1 MAKTNDDIY
10 DILSDL
16 VSILKQQNTNK
27 GGNLKS
33 NIGIQDDI
41 FKSLFN
47 GFDNLRQSAERL
59 SEKQTEYAASLKSGE
74 LKENIKKLIN
84 GYTEANGDVIEGLK
98 DLNKSFKRGSEKF
111 NTTQKYYK
119 EIAKT
124 MDEQNSIV
132 QDINVKKA
140 NLFGLE
146 QKLYNDKLKIE
157 RAELEA
163 KQKFAEELERQSK
176 REVELKDEEL
186 KLIAKLNI
194 DKKDIELAEL
204 EARLTHKDELEK
216 LSERTR
222 DAGIAFAETAE
233 KIKVFKEEIE
243 TIKEE
248 VKAERREDIEE
259 TEKIKKDN
267 TEKQENINITH
278 ENAMAKKE
286 EKRLEGYNKKGQ
298 KKANAERKEI
308 LGNIISYFKEN
319 SKGRIFADGVNM
331 AAQGAAGAAKTVQSG
346 KMDVSG
352 MADKAT
358 SALSKLGP
366 YGAAA
371 GGIVQI
377 LKVAFEM
384 YSKVDK
390 AASDYARSVG
400 GGHAA
405 QVKMRNSAAELA
417 ENMSKLGKTAYL
429 AEEIL
434 ERMTEASETL
444 GRNLEG
450 LSTDDLR
457 SLKDLKNFGISDDA
471 IAQMDTFGISVHNTS
486 KQLADLYGE
495 SGKRGLNAKATI
507 KAFTSNLKMAQ
518 NYTFARGQKALMDMA
533 MKSAQLKFNLRD
545 AEQFANKVS
554 TLEGAMTAGAQLS
567 VLGGNF
573 AMQGN
578 PLAMMYNGLNDVEG
592 LQNQMLAMTKGMARW
607 DSSKGQLDITAF
619 DRERLKAMSQATG
632 IDYSEL
638 TSMAFNQSRLERVSQ
653 QLGGGFSKD
662 EEEYI
667 KNLASLDEKGNA
679 YIRVGDKE
687 YSMNDIRDNKDGV
700 RNQLKAESEA
710 KDTKEGADMGDIW
723 SETRGIQDKLDDL
736 IKTIKNMIVKPLMGI
751 AAKFVDDEEMAAM
764 KLGIDESD
772 KSAMAKLKQENKR
785 LNSKHWFDIWNSD
798 VDDLVEYG
806 KRHKMGIYAEP
817 NEPVKRAGGGFVS
830 GDGGPTEDAIHARLS
845 NGEFVVNAEATTR
858 HRPLLERINRSIRNG
873 SNLMRAESI
882 MGLSS
887 GELRRGGGG
896 NQKIDVSPIKIE
908 FGTLTLKIGDLSRV
922 LDSNEVAS
930 RLLNNSAFVDNIVK
944 EIGIRAN
951 FGYRKDDSSNKFLD
965 TPFVRSF

>member
-10 DILSDL
+10 DILSEL
-16 VSILKQQNTNK
+16 VTIFKQQNKNA
-27 GGNLKS
+27 GSNNLGA
-33 NIGIQDDI
+33 NIGLQDDI
-41 FKSLFN
+41 FESLFN
-47 GFDNLRQSAERL
+47 GFNELKRSAEVM
-59 SEKQTEYAASLKSGE
+59 SKKHHEYANSLNSKE
-74 LKENIKKLIN
+74 LKENIKKLID
-84 GYTEANGDVIEGLK
+84 GYTDANGEVIQGLK
-98 DLNKSFKRGSEKF
+98 DLNSGFGRGAEKF

-146 QKLYNDKLKIE
+146 QKLYKEKLEQDRLEIDSRKGTLESEIEVEKSKTKARKELLSEEIKTRKELNKQLASEKINLHD
-157 RAELEA
+157 RR
-163 KQKFAEELERQSK
+163 QKNANNIKEMAEERG
-176 REVELKDEEL
+176 
-186 KLIAKLNI
+186 
-194 DKKDIELAEL
+194 KKWGL
-204 EARLTHKDELEK
+204 
-216 LSERTR
+216 
-222 DAGIAFAETAE
+222 
-233 KIKVFKEEIE
+233 
-243 TIKEE
+243 
-248 VKAERREDIEE
+248 
-259 TEKIKKDN
+259 
-267 TEKQENINITH
+267 
-278 ENAMAKKE
+278 
-286 EKRLEGYNKKGQ
+286 NKKG
-298 KKANAERKEI
+298 KETSFSEITKA
-308 LGNIISYFKEN
+308 F
-319 SKGRIFADGVNM
+319 SKALSAPRVALQTQSVGRLAAKGV
-331 AAQGAAGAAKTVQSG
+331 AAAANVGAGAAKLVQSG

-352 MADKAT
+352 MADKA
-358 SALSKLGP
+358 SEALSHAGP

-371 GGIVQI
+371 AGIIQI

-400 GGHAA
+400 GGHVA

-417 ENMSKLGKTAYL
+417 EEMTKFGKTAYL

-434 ERMTEASETL
+434 ERMVEASENL

-450 LSTDDLR
+450 LSTADLR
-457 SLKDLKNFGISDDA
+457 SLKDLKNFGVGDDV
-471 IAQMDTFGISVHNTS
+471 IAQFDTFGISVHNVS
-486 KQLADLYGE
+486 KQIADLYGE

-567 VLGGNF
+567 VLGGNL

-578 PLAMMYNGLNDVEG
+578 PLAMMYNGLNDLEG

-607 DSSKGQLDITAF
+607 NSKTGQLDMTAF
-619 DRERLKAMSQATG
+619 DRERLRAMSQATG

-638 TSMAFNQSRLERVSQ
+638 TSQAFNQARVDRVSK
-653 QLGGGFSKD
+653 QLGSGFSKD

-700 RNQLKAESEA
+700 RTQLKSESEA
-710 KDTKEGADMGDIW
+710 KDTKEGADLGDIW
-723 SETRGIQDKLDDL
+723 SSTRSIQDKLDDF
-736 IKTIKNMIVKPLMGI
+736 IKFFQTRFTNYIIKLV
-751 AAKFVDDEEMAAM
+751 AKVTKTDEYALKYGFDGE
-764 KLGIDESD
+764 D
-772 KSAMAKLKQENKR
+772 KERYNKLKKVLDDKNISQEKINQLDEVSKQILRDNKII
-785 LNSKHWFDIWNSD
+785 NSKGQLIRSELEKNRHSVNKTLSWGQSA
-798 VDDLVEYG
+798 EMYG
-806 KRHKMGIYAEP
+806 KYKTTQS
-817 NEPVKRAGGGFVS
+817 NEVQKASGGFIS
-830 GDGGPTEDAIHARLS
+830 GDGGPTEDAIPARLS

-858 HRPLLERINRSIRNG
+858 HRPLLERINSGIRNG
-873 SNLMRAESI
+873 SNLMRAETI

-887 GELRRGGGG
+887 GELRRGGG

-908 FGTLTLKIGDLSRV
+908 FGTLELKIGDLSRV

-965 TPFVRSF
+965 SPFVRSF

>member
-10 DILSDL
+10 DILSEL
-16 VSILKQQNTNK
+16 VTIFKQQNKN
-27 GGNLKS
+27 GGSNNLGA
-33 NIGIQDDI
+33 NIGAQDDI
-41 FKSLFN
+41 FESLFN
-47 GFDNLRQSAERL
+47 GFNKLKRSAEVM
-59 SEKQTEYAASLKSGE
+59 SKKHHEYANSLNSKE
-74 LKENIKKLIN
+74 LKENIKKLID
-84 GYTEANGDVIEGLK
+84 GYTDANGEVIQGLK
-98 DLNKSFKRGSEKF
+98 DLNSGFGRGAEKF

-146 QKLYNDKLKIE
+146 QKLYKEKLEQERLEIDSRKGTLESEIE
-157 RAELEA
+157 VEKSKTKARKELLSEEIKTRKELN
-163 KQKFAEELERQSK
+163 KQLASEKLNLHDRRQKNANNIKEMAEERG
-176 REVELKDEEL
+176 
-186 KLIAKLNI
+186 
-194 DKKDIELAEL
+194 KKWGL
-204 EARLTHKDELEK
+204 
-216 LSERTR
+216 
-222 DAGIAFAETAE
+222 
-233 KIKVFKEEIE
+233 
-243 TIKEE
+243 
-248 VKAERREDIEE
+248 
-259 TEKIKKDN
+259 
-267 TEKQENINITH
+267 
-278 ENAMAKKE
+278 
-286 EKRLEGYNKKGQ
+286 NKKG
-298 KKANAERKEI
+298 KETSFSEITKA
-308 LGNIISYFKEN
+308 F
-319 SKGRIFADGVNM
+319 SKALSAPRVALQTQSVGRLAAKGV
-331 AAQGAAGAAKTVQSG
+331 AAAANVGAGAAKLVQSG

-352 MADKAT
+352 MADKA
-358 SALSKLGP
+358 SEALSHAGP

-371 GGIVQI
+371 AGIIQI

-400 GGHAA
+400 GGHVA

-417 ENMSKLGKTAYL
+417 EEMSKFGKTAYL

-434 ERMTEASETL
+434 ERMAEASEKL

-450 LSTDDLR
+450 LSTADLR
-457 SLKDLKNFGISDDA
+457 SLKDLKNFGIEDDV
-471 IAQMDTFGISVHNTS
+471 IAQFDTFGISVHNVS
-486 KQLADLYGE
+486 KQIADLYGE

-533 MKSAQLKFNLRD
+533 LKSAQLKFNLRD

-567 VLGGNF
+567 VLGGNL

-578 PLAMMYNGLNDVEG
+578 PLAMMYNGLNDLEG

-607 DSSKGQLDITAF
+607 NSKTGQLDMTAF
-619 DRERLKAMSQATG
+619 DRERLRAMSQATG

-638 TSMAFNQSRLERVSQ
+638 TSQAFNQARVDRVSK

-700 RNQLKAESEA
+700 RTQLKSESEA
-710 KDTKEGADMGDIW
+710 KDTKEGADLGDIW
-723 SETRGIQDKLDDL
+723 SSTRSIQDKLDDF
-736 IKTIKNMIVKPLMGI
+736 IKFFQTRFTNYIIKLV
-751 AAKFVDDEEMAAM
+751 AKVTKTDEYALKYGFDGE
-764 KLGIDESD
+764 D
-772 KSAMAKLKQENKR
+772 KERYNKLKKVLDDKNISQEKINQLDEVSKQILRDNKII
-785 LNSKHWFDIWNSD
+785 NSKDQLIRSTLEKNRHSINKTFSWGQSA
-798 VDDLVEYG
+798 EMYG
-806 KRHKMGIYAEP
+806 KYKTTQS
-817 NEPVKRAGGGFVS
+817 NEVQKASGGFVS
-830 GDGGPTEDAIHARLS
+830 GYGGPTEDAIPARLS

-858 HRPLLERINRSIRNG
+858 HRPLLERINRGIRNG

-887 GELRRGGGG
+887 GELRRGGG

-908 FGTLTLKIGDLSRV
+908 FGTLELKIGDLSRV

-965 TPFVRSF
+965 SPFVRSF